1 MAVHDDP
8 RSGGDESFHLP
19 VLGLYAD
26 MEAGCGSVCLPDAF
40 QAIPAAL
47 QAGIL
52 DDWLRALS
60 EVRNRLAAAQ
70 RDGCAAAPQ
79 QQTRRHGA
87 R

>member
-8 RSGGDESFHLP
+8 RSGGDESLHLP

-26 MEAGCGSVCLPDAF
+26 MAAGCGSVCVPDVF
-40 QAIPAAL
+40 QSIPTAL

-52 DDWLRALS
+52 DDWLRGLT
-60 EVRNRLAAAQ
+60 EIRNRLAAA
-70 RDGCAAAPQ
+70 DCPAASL
-79 QQTRRHGA
+79 QTRQHGA